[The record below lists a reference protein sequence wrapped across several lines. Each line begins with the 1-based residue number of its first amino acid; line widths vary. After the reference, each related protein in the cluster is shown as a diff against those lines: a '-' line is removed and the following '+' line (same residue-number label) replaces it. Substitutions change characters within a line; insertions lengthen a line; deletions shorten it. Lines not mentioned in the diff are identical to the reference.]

1 MSYRM
6 LHTIRRLMCD
16 KFSVLC
22 TLAELN
28 AKQEREETKLTNDKL
43 TEMFEMQAGLD
54 GRIIKE
60 RSINKDVSEWVSG
73 ITIAMESE
81 IDEIRREVN
90 WKWWKN
96 PKEIDDIAL
105 QGEVIDMW
113 HFLLSLS
120 RIVGLTPETIHAIY
134 MEKNAE
140 NHARQDGTSYKDGYA
155 V

>member
-1 MSYRM
+1 MIYT
-6 LHTIRRLMCD
+6 LRRLMCD

-28 AKQEREETKLTNDKL
+28 AKQLREDAKLTNDKL

-54 GRIIKE
+54 SRIIKE
-60 RSINKDVSEWVSG
+60 RGIEKDISEWVTG
-73 ITIAMESE
+73 ITLAMESE

-96 PKEIDDIAL
+96 PKQIDDSAL

-120 RIVGLTPETIHAIY
+120 RVVGLTPETIHSIY

-140 NHARQDGTSYKDGYA
+140 NHARQDGNSAKEGYEVKEA
-155 V
+155 K